1 MASATIISTAIC
13 AGGEHVSTRTT
24 IGAQTFD
31 YQWTVDELRQALSTE
46 DVKTATN
53 IMMRFHC
60 QGMTKAQAKAELVSP
75 GISVVT
81 S

>member
-1 MASATIISTAIC
+1 MASATIVSTAIC
-13 AGGEHVSTRTT
+13 AGGDHVTTRTT
-24 IGAQTFD
+24 IGASTFD
-31 YQWTVDELRQALSTE
+31 YVWQIDDLRQALSAD
-46 DVKTATN
+46 DVKTATS
-53 IMMRFHC
+53 IMARFHC